1 LSGLTRS
8 LSHVNHW
15 GFANP
20 LTFSVASS
28 PPSKN
33 KKVIGHPMAEK
44 IGLWIPL
51 ASSNI
56 SNMAG
61 KCPKNWLDVKK
72 NIELNGGFSSML
84 DETRG
89 VHLCISLSG
98 SL

>member
-1 LSGLTRS
+1 
-8 LSHVNHW
+8 
-15 GFANP
+15 
-20 LTFSVASS
+20 VASS

-72 NIELNGGFSSML
+72 KHRTQWWIFQHVG
-84 DETRG
+84 
-89 VHLCISLSG
+89 
-98 SL
+98 